1 MDLHNVVNI
10 SDKSKGT
17 GLKNQSKNKRLQA
30 VSLQPFSIKKT
41 NTQ

>member
-30 VSLQPFSIKKT
+30 RKPATFSIKKT